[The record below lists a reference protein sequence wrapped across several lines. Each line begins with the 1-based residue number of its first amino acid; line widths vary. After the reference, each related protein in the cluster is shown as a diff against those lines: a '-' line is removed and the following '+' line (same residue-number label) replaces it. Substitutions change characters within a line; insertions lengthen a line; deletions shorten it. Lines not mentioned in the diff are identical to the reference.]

1 MVFYRVEGNYIEQE
15 FWKSDVLMMTGH
27 LFLSFYFFLSLKTI
41 LQKKKKKKIKIR
53 ELKLMQLS

>member
-15 FWKSDVLMMTGH
+15 FWRSDVLMMTGH

-41 LQKKKKKKIKIR
+41 LQKKKKKIR